1 MIEPSD
7 DLADVFRGAIVTARV
22 GGLEL
27 SAADLACADAMLI
40 ALRAGDNLDA
50 AQCELMNALV
60 DRIDAVLA
68 AWQRPN

>member
-1 MIEPSD
+1 MIEPS

-27 SAADLACADAMLI
+27 SAADLACADAVLS
-40 ALRAGDNLDA
+40 ALRAGDSLDA
-50 AQCELMNALV
+50 AYHEPLAALIGRV
-60 DRIDAVLA
+60 DAILA